1 MLNALLRRAFLAILG
16 LRYRIVVEG
25 LAELPPKDER
35 GMLFLPNH
43 PALID
48 PFILLCVVTRR
59 FPVRPLAGRG
69 QIERPFVRFLAGR
82 VQVKKIPDATEGAA
96 VRRPKVAAVLRDVT
110 RAVRSGEAWLVYP
123 AGRLAEGP
131 REVIGEQGGVA
142 FLLEH
147 CREARVILVR
157 TSGLFGSVFSRASGT
172 TPTVTGALRSGLRRW
187 AKSGLIFGPRR
198 QVTLHFEERQDVPR
212 EAGRAAIN
220 RYLEEFYNAE
230 LSPEA
235 STDNGGAAALARP
248 SARKD

>member
-16 LRYRIVVEG
+16 LRYRIVIEG

-48 PFILLCVVTRR
+48 PFILLCVVTQR
-59 FPVRPLAGRG
+59 FSVRPLAGRG
-69 QIERPFVRFLAGR
+69 QIERPFVQFLAGR
-82 VQVKKIPDATEGAA
+82 VQVKKIPDATESAA
-96 VRRPKVAAVLRDVT
+96 ARRPRVAAVLRDVT
-110 RAVRSGEAWLVYP
+110 RGLRRGEAWLVYP

-147 CREARVILVR
+147 CRDVRVILVR

-187 AKSGLIFGPRR
+187 AKSGLFFCPRR

-212 EAGRAAIN
+212 GAGRAAIN
-220 RYLEEFYNAE
+220 RYLERFYNAE
-230 LSPEA
+230 LEA
-235 STDNGGAAALARP
+235 SRDTDGAAALARP
-248 SARKD
+248 TSHKE